1 MENENKIQV
10 FEKEEFGKV
19 RMLMR
24 DGEPWASG
32 KDVATALGYKNTK
45 DAISKHVDPEDKQVV
60 QRSQISTFENNLP
73 KEAFPMDFVTSEIP
87 VRGLTFINESGLYSL
102 ILSSKLPKAKEFKR
116 WITSEVLPA
125 LRKTGHYGTAK
136 APDAAGTVALIESL
150 RKIMES
156 QRSHPVEI
164 AEMAK
169 SLCEQAGIAL
179 PESFICNRYFP
190 TAPLGQS
197 KQDKLDYIFDFTH
210 MDRFQFEA
218 KYKVKE

>member
-19 RMLMR
+19 RTLMR
-24 DGEPWASG
+24 DGEPWAVG
-32 KDVATALGYKNTK
+32 KDVAEALGYKNPSN
-45 DAISKHVDPEDKQVV
+45 AVANHVDPEDKTTYQIQVCDSDSTYPKQV
-60 QRSQISTFENNLP
+60 CRSNL
-73 KEAFPMDFVTSEIP
+73 KTDVT
-87 VRGLTFINESGLYSL
+87 LINESGLYSL

-125 LRKTGHYGTAK
+125 LRKTGHYGSPHTLADLV
-136 APDAAGTVALIESL
+136 PLIESL

-169 SLCEQAGIAL
+169 TLCEQNGIKL

-197 KQDKLDYIFDFTH
+197 QREKLDYIFDLTH

>member
-1 MENENKIQV
+1 MENENKIQI
-10 FEKEEFGKV
+10 FENSEFGKV
-19 RMLMR
+19 RTLMI
-24 DGEPWASG
+24 DGEPWAAAIDIAKS
-32 KDVATALGYKNTK
+32 LGYAKPA
-45 DAISKHVDPEDKQVV
+45 DAIRKHVDEMDKGVSKMETPGGV
-60 QRSQISTFENNLP
+60 QDTVI
-73 KEAFPMDFVTSEIP
+73 
-87 VRGLTFINESGLYSL
+87 INESGLYSL

-125 LRKTGHYGTAK
+125 LRKTGHYGSPHTLADLV
-136 APDAAGTVALIESL
+136 PLIESL

-169 SLCEQAGIAL
+169 TLCEQNGINL

-197 KQDKLDYIFDFTH
+197 QRDKLDYIFDLTH

>member
-19 RMLMR
+19 RTLMR

-32 KDVATALGYKNTK
+32 KDVATALGYKNPQE
-45 DAISKHVDPEDKQVV
+45 AIRLHVDDEDKTV
-60 QRSQISTFENNLP
+60 SDS
-73 KEAFPMDFVTSEIP
+73 
-87 VRGLTFINESGLYSL
+87 LTVNGTKLTLINESGLYSL

-125 LRKTGHYGTAK
+125 LRKTGSYGTPK
-136 APDAAGTVALIESL
+136 APDTAGTVALIESL

-164 AEMAK
+164 AHMAK

-179 PESFICNRYFP
+179 PEDFICDRYFP

-218 KYKVKE
+218 KYKIKE

>member
-1 MENENKIQV
+1 MENENKIQI
-10 FEKEEFGKV
+10 FENSEFGKV
-19 RMLMR
+19 RTLMI

-32 KDVATALGYKNTK
+32 KDVATALGYANPTK
-45 DAISKHVDPEDKQVV
+45 AIRDHVDPEDKTGSDSFATGSDSFTVNG
-60 QRSQISTFENNLP
+60 T
-73 KEAFPMDFVTSEIP
+73 K
-87 VRGLTFINESGLYSL
+87 LTLINESGLYSL

-125 LRKTGHYGTAK
+125 LRKTGHYGSPK
-136 APDAAGTVALIESL
+136 VPDAAGTVALIESL

-164 AEMAK
+164 AHMAK

-179 PESFICNRYFP
+179 PEDFICNRYFP

-197 KQDKLDYIFDFTH
+197 QREKLDYIFDLTH

>member
-19 RMLMR
+19 RTLMR
-24 DGEPWASG
+24 DGEPWAVG
-32 KDVATALGYKNTK
+32 KDVAEALGYKNPRQ
-45 DAISKHVDPEDKQVV
+45 AILDHVDPEDKGVAKHDTLGGNQDTV
-60 QRSQISTFENNLP
+60 I
-73 KEAFPMDFVTSEIP
+73 
-87 VRGLTFINESGLYSL
+87 INESGLYSL

-125 LRKTGHYGTAK
+125 LRKTGHYGSPHTLADLV
-136 APDAAGTVALIESL
+136 PLIESL

-169 SLCEQAGIAL
+169 TLCEQNGINL

-218 KYKVKE
+218 KYKTKE

>member
-1 MENENKIQV
+1 MENENKIQI
-10 FEKEEFGKV
+10 FENSEFGKV
-19 RMLMR
+19 RTLMI
-24 DGEPWASG
+24 DGEPWAVG
-32 KDVATALGYKNTK
+32 RDVAEALGYKNPRQ
-45 DAISKHVDPEDKQVV
+45 AIIDHVDPEDKGVAKRDTIGGNQDTA
-60 QRSQISTFENNLP
+60 I
-73 KEAFPMDFVTSEIP
+73 
-87 VRGLTFINESGLYSL
+87 INESGLYSL

-125 LRKTGHYGTAK
+125 LRKTGHYGSPHTLADLV
-136 APDAAGTVALIESL
+136 PLIESL

-169 SLCEQAGIAL
+169 TLCEQNGINL

>member
-1 MENENKIQV
+1 MENENKIQI
-10 FEKEEFGKV
+10 FENSEFGKV
-19 RMLMR
+19 RTLMI

-32 KDVATALGYKNTK
+32 KDVATALGYANPQK
-45 DAISKHVDPEDKQVV
+45 AIRDHVDPEDKTVNDSFTV
-60 QRSQISTFENNLP
+60 NGTTPAL
-73 KEAFPMDFVTSEIP
+73 
-87 VRGLTFINESGLYSL
+87 INESGLYSL

-125 LRKTGHYGTAK
+125 LRKTGHYGSPHTLADLV
-136 APDAAGTVALIESL
+136 PLIESL

-164 AEMAK
+164 AHMAK

-179 PESFICNRYFP
+179 PEDFICNRYFP

-197 KQDKLDYIFDFTH
+197 QREKLDYIFDLTH

>member
-1 MENENKIQV
+1 MENENKIQI
-10 FEKEEFGKV
+10 FENSEFGKV
-19 RMLMR
+19 RTLMI
-24 DGEPWASG
+24 DGEPWAAAI
-32 KDVATALGYKNTK
+32 DVAKSLGYAKPA
-45 DAISKHVDPEDKQVV
+45 DAIRKHVDEMDKGVSKMETPGGV
-60 QRSQISTFENNLP
+60 QNTVI
-73 KEAFPMDFVTSEIP
+73 
-87 VRGLTFINESGLYSL
+87 INESGLYSI

-125 LRKTGHYGTAK
+125 LRKTGHYGSPHTLADLV
-136 APDAAGTVALIESL
+136 PLIESL

-169 SLCEQAGIAL
+169 TLCEQNGINL

-197 KQDKLDYIFDFTH
+197 QREKLDYIFDLTH

-218 KYKVKE
+218 KYKTKE

>member
-19 RMLMR
+19 RTLMI

-32 KDVATALGYKNTK
+32 KDVATALGYANTTK
-45 DAISKHVDPEDKQVV
+45 AIRDHVDPED
-60 QRSQISTFENNLP
+60 RRANESFSPGGT
-73 KEAFPMDFVTSEIP
+73 AP
-87 VRGLTFINESGLYSL
+87 VLINESGLYSL

-125 LRKTGHYGTAK
+125 LRKTGHYGTPK

>member
-19 RMLMR
+19 RTLMR
-24 DGEPWASG
+24 DGEPWAVG
-32 KDVATALGYKNTK
+32 KDVAEALGYKNPQE
-45 DAISKHVDPEDKQVV
+45 AVRMHVDPEDKGV
-60 QRSQISTFENNLP
+60 SKTLTP
-73 KEAFPMDFVTSEIP
+73 
-87 VRGLTFINESGLYSL
+87 RGEQDITIINESGLYSL

-125 LRKTGHYGTAK
+125 LRKTGHYGSPHTLADLV
-136 APDAAGTVALIESL
+136 PLIESL

-169 SLCEQAGIAL
+169 TLCEQNGINL

-197 KQDKLDYIFDFTH
+197 KQD
-210 MDRFQFEA
+210 
-218 KYKVKE
+218 

>member
-10 FEKEEFGKV
+10 FENSEFGKV
-19 RMLMR
+19 RTLMI
-24 DGEPWASG
+24 DGEPWASAI
-32 KDVATALGYKNTK
+32 DVAKSLGYKEPQK
-45 DAISKHVDPEDKQVV
+45 AIRTHVDDVDKGV
-60 QRSQISTFENNLP
+60 S
-73 KEAFPMDFVTSEIP
+73 KMDTPGGNQDTVI
-87 VRGLTFINESGLYSL
+87 INESGLYSL

-125 LRKTGHYGTAK
+125 LRKTGHYGTPK
-136 APDAAGTVALIESL
+136 APDTAGTVALIESL

-218 KYKVKE
+218 KYRTKE

>member
-1 MENENKIQV
+1 MENENKIQI
-10 FEKEEFGKV
+10 FENSEFSKV
-19 RMLMR
+19 RTLMR
-24 DGEPWASG
+24 DGEPWAVG
-32 KDVATALGYKNTK
+32 KDVAEALGYKNPQE
-45 DAISKHVDPEDKQVV
+45 AVRMHVDPEDKGV
-60 QRSQISTFENNLP
+60 SKTLTP
-73 KEAFPMDFVTSEIP
+73 
-87 VRGLTFINESGLYSL
+87 RGEQDITIINESGLYSL

>member
-19 RMLMR
+19 RTLMR
-24 DGEPWASG
+24 DGEPWAVG
-32 KDVATALGYKNTK
+32 KDVAEALGYKNPQE
-45 DAISKHVDPEDKQVV
+45 AVRMHVDPEDKGV
-60 QRSQISTFENNLP
+60 SKTLTP
-73 KEAFPMDFVTSEIP
+73 
-87 VRGLTFINESGLYSL
+87 RGEQDITIINESGLYSL

-125 LRKTGHYGTAK
+125 LRKTGHYGSPHTLADLV
-136 APDAAGTVALIESL
+136 PLIESL

-169 SLCEQAGIAL
+169 TLCEQNGINL

-218 KYKVKE
+218 KYKTKE

>member
-19 RMLMR
+19 RTLMR
-24 DGEPWASG
+24 DGEPWAVG
-32 KDVATALGYKNTK
+32 KDVAEALGYKNPQE
-45 DAISKHVDPEDKQVV
+45 AVRMHVDPEDKGV
-60 QRSQISTFENNLP
+60 SKTLTP
-73 KEAFPMDFVTSEIP
+73 
-87 VRGLTFINESGLYSL
+87 RGEQDITLINESGLYSL

-125 LRKTGHYGTAK
+125 LRKTGSYGTAK
-136 APDAAGTVALIESL
+136 APDTAGTVALIESL

-164 AEMAK
+164 AHMAK

-179 PESFICNRYFP
+179 PEDFICDRYFP

-218 KYKVKE
+218 KYKIKE

>member
-10 FEKEEFGKV
+10 FENPEFGKV
-19 RMLMR
+19 RTLMR
-24 DGEPWASG
+24 DGEPWASAI
-32 KDVATALGYKNTK
+32 DVAKSLGYKEPQK
-45 DAISKHVDPEDKQVV
+45 AIRTHVDDVDKGV
-60 QRSQISTFENNLP
+60 S
-73 KEAFPMDFVTSEIP
+73 KMDTPGGNQDTVI
-87 VRGLTFINESGLYSL
+87 INESGLYSL

-125 LRKTGHYGTAK
+125 LRKTGHYGSPK

-218 KYKVKE
+218 KYKTKE

>member
-10 FEKEEFGKV
+10 CEKEEFGKV
-19 RMLMR
+19 RTLMR
-24 DGEPWASG
+24 DGEPWASAI
-32 KDVATALGYKNTK
+32 DVAKSLGYKEPQK
-45 DAISKHVDPEDKQVV
+45 AIRTHVDDVDKGVSKMDTPGGTQDVV
-60 QRSQISTFENNLP
+60 I
-73 KEAFPMDFVTSEIP
+73 
-87 VRGLTFINESGLYSL
+87 INESGLYSL

-125 LRKTGHYGTAK
+125 LRKTGHYGTPK
-136 APDAAGTVALIESL
+136 VPDAAGTVALIESL

>member
-1 MENENKIQV
+1 MENENKIQI
-10 FEKEEFGKV
+10 FENSEFGKV
-19 RMLMR
+19 RTLMI
-24 DGEPWASG
+24 DGEPWAVG
-32 KDVATALGYKNTK
+32 RDVAEALGYKNPRQAVI
-45 DAISKHVDPEDKQVV
+45 DHVDPEDKGVAKRDTIGGNQDTA
-60 QRSQISTFENNLP
+60 I
-73 KEAFPMDFVTSEIP
+73 
-87 VRGLTFINESGLYSL
+87 INESGLYSL

-125 LRKTGHYGTAK
+125 LRKTGHYGSPHTLADLV
-136 APDAAGTVALIESL
+136 PLIESL

-169 SLCEQAGIAL
+169 TLCEQNGIKL
-179 PESFICNRYFP
+179 PDSFICNRYFP

>member
-1 MENENKIQV
+1 MENENKIQI
-10 FEKEEFGKV
+10 FENSEFGKV
-19 RMLMR
+19 RTLMI
-24 DGEPWASG
+24 DGEPWAVG
-32 KDVATALGYKNTK
+32 RDVAEALGYKNPRQAVI
-45 DAISKHVDPEDKQVV
+45 DHVDPEDKGVAKRDTLGGNQDTA
-60 QRSQISTFENNLP
+60 I
-73 KEAFPMDFVTSEIP
+73 
-87 VRGLTFINESGLYSL
+87 INESGLYSL

-125 LRKTGHYGTAK
+125 LRKTGHYGSPHTLADLV
-136 APDAAGTVALIESL
+136 PLIESL

-169 SLCEQAGIAL
+169 TLCEQNGINL

-197 KQDKLDYIFDFTH
+197 QRDKLDYIFDLTH

-218 KYKVKE
+218 KYKTKE

>member
-1 MENENKIQV
+1 MENENKIQI
-10 FEKEEFGKV
+10 FENSEFGKV
-19 RMLMR
+19 RTLMI
-24 DGEPWASG
+24 DGEPWAYG
-32 KDVATALGYKNTK
+32 KDIAVALGYAKPT
-45 DAISKHVDPEDKQVV
+45 DAVRNHVDPEDRTVSKTETVNG
-60 QRSQISTFENNLP
+60 T
-73 KEAFPMDFVTSEIP
+73 AP
-87 VRGLTFINESGLYSL
+87 VLINESGLYSL

-125 LRKTGHYGTAK
+125 LRKTGHYGSPHTLADLV
-136 APDAAGTVALIESL
+136 PLIETL

-169 SLCEQAGIAL
+169 TLCEQNGINL

-218 KYKVKE
+218 KYKTKE

>member
-19 RMLMR
+19 RTLMR
-24 DGEPWASG
+24 DGEPWAVG
-32 KDVATALGYKNTK
+32 KDVAEALGYKNPQE
-45 DAISKHVDPEDKQVV
+45 AVRMHVDPEDKGVSKTLTPRGEQ
-60 QRSQISTFENNLP
+60 
-73 KEAFPMDFVTSEIP
+73 DVT
-87 VRGLTFINESGLYSL
+87 LINESGLYSL

-218 KYKVKE
+218 KYKTKE

>member
-1 MENENKIQV
+1 MENENKIQI
-10 FEKEEFGKV
+10 FENSEFGKV
-19 RMLMR
+19 RTLMI
-24 DGEPWASG
+24 DGEPWAVG
-32 KDVATALGYKNTK
+32 RDVAEALGYKNPRQAVI
-45 DAISKHVDPEDKQVV
+45 DHVDPEDKGVAKRDTIGGNQDTA
-60 QRSQISTFENNLP
+60 I
-73 KEAFPMDFVTSEIP
+73 
-87 VRGLTFINESGLYSL
+87 INESGLYSL

-125 LRKTGHYGTAK
+125 LRKTGHYGSPHTLADLV
-136 APDAAGTVALIESL
+136 PLIETL

-169 SLCEQAGIAL
+169 TLCEQNGINL

-218 KYKVKE
+218 KYKIKE

>member
-1 MENENKIQV
+1 MENENKIQI
-10 FEKEEFGKV
+10 FENSEFGKV
-19 RMLMR
+19 RTLMI
-24 DGEPWASG
+24 DGEPWAYG
-32 KDVATALGYKNTK
+32 KDIAVALGYAKPT
-45 DAISKHVDPEDKQVV
+45 DAVRNHVDPEDRTVSKTETVNG
-60 QRSQISTFENNLP
+60 T
-73 KEAFPMDFVTSEIP
+73 AP
-87 VRGLTFINESGLYSL
+87 VLINESGLYSL

-125 LRKTGHYGTAK
+125 LRKTGHYGSPHTLADLV
-136 APDAAGTVALIESL
+136 PLIESL

-169 SLCEQAGIAL
+169 TLCEQNGINL

-197 KQDKLDYIFDFTH
+197 QREKLDYIFDLTH